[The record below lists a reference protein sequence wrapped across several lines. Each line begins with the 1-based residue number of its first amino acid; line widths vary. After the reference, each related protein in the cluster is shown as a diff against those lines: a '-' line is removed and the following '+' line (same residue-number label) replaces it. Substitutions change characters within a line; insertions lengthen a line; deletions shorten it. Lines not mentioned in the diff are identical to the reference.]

1 MKTEPTY
8 FETLNEALEAEGLTQ
23 FWPTTLNINYG
34 ESVSIIINFLS
45 ISIYRSNTT
54 GRYERPVHYKTI

>member
-23 FWPTTLNINYG
+23 FWPTNLNINYG